1 MLTPN
6 HSRDFYKD
14 MVMRETLAKALKE
27 ALKAKNE
34 VALSTIRLIT
44 AALKDRDIAA
54 RSAGNTDGISDDDIL
69 SMLQTMIK
77 QRQESAKMYRD
88 ANRPE
93 LADTEDAE
101 IAIIQQFLP
110 EQLGTDAV
118 QSAIAEIIEALEA
131 SSVKDMG
138 KVMAELKSRFAGQ
151 MDFGMASQMVKTALM
166 AKSAG

>member
-1 MLTPN
+1 MTPN

-118 QSAIAEIIEALEA
+118 QSAIAEIIESLEA